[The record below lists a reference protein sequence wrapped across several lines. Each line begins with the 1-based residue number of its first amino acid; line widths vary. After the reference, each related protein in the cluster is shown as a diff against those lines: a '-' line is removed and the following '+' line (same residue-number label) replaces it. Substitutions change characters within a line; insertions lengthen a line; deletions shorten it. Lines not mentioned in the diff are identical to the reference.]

1 MGRGCPEGREQKAA
15 CRGRNENSS
24 MGLQADDDESKGDG
38 G

>member
-15 CRGRNENSS
+15 CRGRNEN